1 MKHIW
6 LAVTPDKYELP
17 IAHARTAG
25 ELANIMGVKE
35 STVLSMESRY
45 RNGITHG
52 GRKYKARKNK
62 FGQYRIIKVNDTE
75 EGADERA

>member
-35 STVLSMESRY
+35 STILSMECRY
-45 RNGITHG
+45 RNGITHNK
-52 GRKYKARKNK
+52 RKYKARKTNL
-62 FGQYRIIKVNDTE
+62 GQYRIVKVDDTE
-75 EGADERA
+75 EDADERV